1 MKKKNL
7 NKAVTDS
14 ISAALENGINVNIRI
29 ETATYVKLFFVITL
43 ATAVIMAAN
52 YGLHILKNK

>member
-14 ISAALENGINVNIRI
+14 ISSILENGINVNIRI

>member
-14 ISAALENGINVNIRI
+14 ISSILENGINVNVRI

-43 ATAVIMAAN
+43 ATAVILAAN

>member
-52 YGLHILKNK
+52 YGLHILKK